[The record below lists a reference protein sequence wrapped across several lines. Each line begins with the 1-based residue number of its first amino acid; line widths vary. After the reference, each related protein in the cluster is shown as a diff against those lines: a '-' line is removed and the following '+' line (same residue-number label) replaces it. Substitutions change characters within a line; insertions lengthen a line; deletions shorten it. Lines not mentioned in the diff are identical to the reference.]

1 MGLTKIAALRV
12 SRPIG
17 KLKFFLAILTLSF
30 FSCSGTDENF
40 TISGRLENAAGTTL
54 HLLEMRTYDLVP
66 LDSTVVGTNGEF
78 SFQGSFDRVRFLSLR
93 ENQLNYLTLIVFP
106 GEKIEI
112 TGDLNNLQKTVLVSG
127 SKESRLAVE
136 LNRRMHSTVMALDS
150 LSRDYRNRLDQPGT
164 DIERLRSEVREK
176 FEAISEEQRQ
186 FTIEFINNNP
196 GSLATLM
203 ALYQQTD
210 PNTFV
215 LSGEDD
221 FKYYARV
228 DSALITRYPD
238 LDYTMTLNEN
248 VREMMR
254 QVDIRQQRESQLGT
268 GSEAPEISLADPSG
282 ETVTLS
288 SLRGNYVLLDF
299 WAAWCGPCR
308 QENPNKVNNYNKF
321 NEKGFEIYQVSLDR
335 NREAWVKGIEEDNLG
350 QWIHVSDLQFWS
362 SVVVPMYN
370 IEGIPSNFLL
380 DPDGRIIDRNL
391 RGEAL
396 GRRLQELL
404 N

>member
-1 MGLTKIAALRV
+1 MGFTKIASLQV
-12 SRPIG
+12 SYAAG
-17 KLKFFLAILTLSF
+17 KLKLLLVILALSL
-30 FSCSGTDENF
+30 FSCSGTDESF

-66 LDSTVVGTNGEF
+66 LDSAVAGTNGEF
-78 SFQGSFDRVRFLSLR
+78 SFQGNFDRVRFLSLR
-93 ENQLNYLTLIVFP
+93 ENQMNYLTLIVFP
-106 GEKIEI
+106 GEQIEI
-112 TGDLNNLQKTVLVSG
+112 TGDLNNLQATARVSG
-127 SKESRLAVE
+127 SEESSLAVK
-136 LNRRMHSTVMALDS
+136 LNRKMHSTVMALDS
-150 LSRDYRNRLDQPGT
+150 LSRDYRSRLDQPGT
-164 DIERLRSEVREK
+164 DIEKLRSEIRKEFEK
-176 FEAISEEQRQ
+176 ISEQQRQ
-186 FTIEFINNNP
+186 FTIEFINSNP

-228 DSALITRYPD
+228 DSALISMYPD

-248 VREMMR
+248 VQEMMR
-254 QVDIRQQRESQLGT
+254 QLGIRQQRESRLGT

-282 ETVTLS
+282 ETVSLS

-308 QENPNKVNNYNKF
+308 QENPNKVKNYNKF
-321 NEKGFEIYQVSLDR
+321 NDKGFDIYQVSLDR
-335 NREAWVKGIEEDNLG
+335 NREAWVRGIEEDNLG
-350 QWIHVSDLQFWS
+350 QWTHVSDLQFWS

-370 IEGIPSNFLL
+370 IEGIPANFLL
-380 DPDGRIIDRNL
+380 DPEGRIIDRNL

-396 GRRLQELL
+396 GNRLEELL

>member
-1 MGLTKIAALRV
+1 MGFTKIASLQVFYIA
-12 SRPIG
+12 G
-17 KLKFFLAILTLSF
+17 KLKLLLAILALSL
-30 FSCSGTDENF
+30 FSCSGNDESF

-66 LDSTVVGTNGEF
+66 LDSTVAGTNGEF

-93 ENQLNYLTLIVFP
+93 ENQMNYLTLIVFP
-106 GEKIEI
+106 GEHIEI
-112 TGDLNNLQKTVLVSG
+112 TGDLNNLQATARVSG
-127 SKESRLAVE
+127 SEESRLAVE
-136 LNRRMHSTVMALDS
+136 LNRKMHSTVMALDS
-150 LSRDYRNRLDQPGT
+150 LGRDYRNRLDQSGT
-164 DIERLRSEVREK
+164 DIEKLRNEIREK
-176 FEAISEEQRQ
+176 FEEISEQQRQ
-186 FTIEFINNNP
+186 FTIEFINRNS

-215 LSGEDD
+215 LSGEED

-228 DSALITRYPD
+228 DSALIIRYPD

-248 VREMMR
+248 VAEMMR
-254 QVDIRQQRESQLGT
+254 QLGIRQQRESQLGA

-308 QENPNKVNNYNKF
+308 QENPNKVKNYNKF

-335 NREAWVKGIEEDNLG
+335 NREAWVRGIEEDNLG
-350 QWIHVSDLQFWS
+350 QWTHVSDLQFWS

-370 IEGIPSNFLL
+370 IEGIPANFLL
-380 DPDGRIIDRNL
+380 DPEGRIIDRNL

-396 GRRLQELL
+396 GNRLEELL